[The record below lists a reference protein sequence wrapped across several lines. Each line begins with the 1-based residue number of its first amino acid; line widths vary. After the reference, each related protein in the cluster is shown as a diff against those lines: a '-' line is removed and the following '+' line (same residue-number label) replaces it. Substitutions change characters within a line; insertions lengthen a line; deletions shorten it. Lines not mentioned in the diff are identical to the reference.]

1 MTIEEYYKRLEPITK
16 ADPIIDEISICDEIL
31 DSNIKSFTIFFRV
44 KTPNKS
50 IKTITLGTMNSLED
64 IKNAVKIY
72 RERLVNKLK
81 EIK

>member
-64 IKNAVKIY
+64 IKNAIKIY

>member
-64 IKNAVKIY
+64 IKNAIKIY
-72 RERLVNKLK
+72 RESLVNKLK

>member
-31 DSNIKSFTIFFRV
+31 DSNIKSFTIFFRI

-64 IKNAVKIY
+64 IKNAIKIY

-81 EIK
+81 EIE